1 MNTVLRREESHSRI
15 RGGKQKTPGVGVG
28 VKKSVHLLKKRG
40 PVLLLGSSKSFIKYY
55 KKYHVYVT

>member
-28 VKKSVHLLKKRG
+28 SQKIRA
-40 PVLLLGSSKSFIKYY
+40 P
-55 KKYHVYVT
+55 T